1 MANRYTLRLALGE
14 MTADSGISTVIC
26 VSSIE
31 VTIQNCCTKFN
42 EIKAFIGLRHKKGA
56 LL

>member
-1 MANRYTLRLALGE
+1 MGIGYTLRLAVGE

-31 VTIQNCCTKFN
+31 VTIQNYCTKYS
-42 EIKAFIGLRHKKGA
+42 EIKAFIMLRHEKAA